1 MLIDTNYSGSS
12 EDAETTVSATDES
25 TESANAPTADEDTS
39 ENPKVESEKD
49 SANENAEENETD
61 DTDPEKEKSSE
72 EVAEK
77 PADES
82 TEESDQN
89 TAAETIPTPD
99 DFYERNKRSMRK
111 EVMDEVRGYLTLG
124 REAIAEKESLE
135 TLVNDFGGEEIL
147 NGYRT
152 VHEFIAELPP
162 QSETDDWQGYYS
174 QANNVW
180 ESLTAQNEVA
190 AISLAMQGTLAL
202 IDNAPNSHETILAAI
217 FSNDLKANTAAKGEN
232 SQDDIAAYDISPTR
246 VLELL
251 RLDALGFVPKDLTEY
266 ADDFEVKSDKTQKT
280 DTSAQ
285 SDKTVKTET
294 KTETQPTPQ
303 SEAYAEFEKDFE
315 SSLPERIKPAL
326 QKVKWDIN
334 EDLSF
339 VVANA
344 AENLVRKSENF
355 KLISDHLR
363 AGNAYKTGD
372 KLAVPIKLNKSRVDN
387 AATLQAEQLV
397 KRLLKGL
404 QATAATKTE
413 QPASEVKEEPEIKP
427 AVRRES
433 GKFYSSTEVQSKL
446 QELNGFG
453 A

>member
-1 MLIDTNYSGSS
+1 M
-12 EDAETTVSATDES
+12 
-25 TESANAPTADEDTS
+25 
-39 ENPKVESEKD
+39 
-49 SANENAEENETD
+49 
-61 DTDPEKEKSSE
+61 
-72 EVAEK
+72 
-77 PADES
+77 
-82 TEESDQN
+82 
-89 TAAETIPTPD
+89 
-99 DFYERNKRSMRK
+99 
-111 EVMDEVRGYLTLG
+111 
-124 REAIAEKESLE
+124 
-135 TLVNDFGGEEIL
+135 
-147 NGYRT
+147 
-152 VHEFIAELPP
+152 
-162 QSETDDWQGYYS
+162 
-174 QANNVW
+174 
-180 ESLTAQNEVA
+180 
-190 AISLAMQGTLAL
+190 

-217 FSNDLKANTAAKGEN
+217 FSNDLKANTEAKGEN
-232 SQDDIAAYDISPTR
+232 SQDDIAAYNISPTR

-285 SDKTVKTET
+285 SDKAEKTVKTET

-315 SSLPERIKPAL
+315 SSLSERIKPAL
-326 QKVKWDIN
+326 QKVNWTGN

-404 QATAATKTE
+404 QATAAATNTAATKNE
-413 QPASEVKEEPEIKP
+413 QQAENEVKEEPETKP